1 MPVRSAIRSLGALL
15 LVLLFAA
22 TSAAEYCKTQG
33 SPRVPKSEI
42 EPYDRRAL
50 LSKDEILDA
59 EEKYLR
65 WGRPECPRI
74 LFHKE
79 YVLCYD
85 LPRRVAKW
93 AIYRLEAK
101 DVVPGERLNAFRS
114 DPRLPED
121 QNPAC
126 DDYRGSG
133 YDRGHLVPR
142 SDMNR
147 SRYAVVNTFFLTN
160 MSPQLPNVNQGAWA
174 RLEDLVRLWA
184 KRYGAVHVISGTIFD
199 DDDDRRPDPV
209 SWAEPTKEGAD
220 VRVPSHFYKIIL
232 REQGGELPVNPGE
245 ALREGVARERRDD
258 AAGNQ
263 LVAASVR
270 LHAAVTGARGAGV
283 DAEDSHASEA
293 SISFSSMSKFA
304 HTCCTSS

>member
-232 REQGGELPVNPGE
+232 REQGGELQSITFIIPNGEGVPGRNATDERKDRYLKRRLRTEGEVMERIGLDLLPQLSATSKE
-245 ALREGVARERRDD
+245 ALKK
-258 AAGNQ
+258 
-263 LVAASVR
+263 
-270 LHAAVTGARGAGV
+270 AV
-283 DAEDSHASEA
+283 ASELWPRN
-293 SISFSSMSKFA
+293 
-304 HTCCTSS
+304 